1 MGKKRA
7 MLLEDV
13 DLTAVKYEHEVI
25 KAPHLTGFKL
35 KLFVWLSEAPL
46 VGSLIMSM
54 LKKQNGMDEVVEK
67 MISATEEINKR
78 KPPIPFLISFNAE
91 ELRTQAAAST
101 QRFVE
106 GKTLSILDGIFM
118 AIKDDIDC
126 YPFQTKGGTSWYH
139 EVRPVKE
146 DAVCVSKLRSC
157 GVTFIG
163 KANMHELGLGTT
175 GNNSNYG

>member
-1 MGKKRA
+1 MFSAPTEVGVVGA
-7 MLLEDV
+7 SN
-13 DLTAVKYEHEVI
+13 AVAGDTNNE
-25 KAPHLTGFKL
+25 
-35 KLFVWLSEAPL
+35 
-46 VGSLIMSM
+46 GSSAR
-54 LKKQNGMDEVVEK
+54 VAEK
-67 MISATEEINKR
+67 IISATEEFNKR

-106 GKTLSILDGIFM
+106 GKPLSILDGIFM

-157 GVTFIG
+157 GVIFTG